1 MLKKT
6 ISYEDFDGN
15 PVTETF
21 YFNLTKAEL
30 VELEVGA
37 GQEGLA
43 NKLQAIVESNDGQEI
58 IDNFKRIIL
67 LAYGKKS
74 PDGKRFMKSP
84 EIAAEFAAT
93 NAYSELFMELATNAE
108 EAAAFMRGIIPAGL
122 AENSNQLVLPT
133 EEVKVEVEVK
143 TESATPDISSMS
155 REELLHEIARQRGTL
170 PAE

>member
-37 GQEGLA
+37 GQNGLA
-43 NKLQAIVESNDGQEI
+43 NKLQAIVDSNDGQEI

-74 PDGKRFMKSP
+74 ADGKRFMKSP
-84 EIAAEFAAT
+84 EITAEFVAT

-108 EAAAFMRGIIPAGL
+108 AAAAFMRGIVPSGL
-122 AENSNQLVLPT
+122 LENSNQLTLPT
-133 EEVKVEVEVK
+133 EEAKVEV
-143 TESATPDISSMS
+143 PPMNDIRDISSMT
-155 REELLHEIARQRGTL
+155 REELLHEIARQR
-170 PAE
+170 EQQS